1 MPSIKGGELLLRCLV
16 QENVRVIFAVPDGAY
31 NSVLGKLKEHGVRLI
46 PPRHEA
52 AAAHMADA
60 WSRATGEPGVC
71 MAGAGPG
78 TANLLSGII
87 TARSEGS
94 PVIAI
99 TAQCPSK
106 DIYPDRGGVFQYADQ
121 IGLFRSATKWN
132 TFVSDPKRI
141 PELVQKAFRVATSDR
156 PGPVQLDIP
165 EDVLGAEVEEE
176 RAVVEPRQRYRMTQP
191 TPADRAL
198 VKEAAALLTEAAL
211 PAVYLGGGVRH
222 SGAWAEARRLAEHL
236 ACPVLLGTA
245 ARGLIPEDHPLCF
258 IPVSTGGMSLRR
270 EADLVLLVGTQMG
283 QHENYGRPPQ
293 WGPPEQQKVI
303 QVDVDPEM
311 IGRSRPVDL
320 ALVGDARATLAGLIE
335 EVEAIS
341 EPRSPSERLDEFRRQ
356 SQEWER
362 NLAALAREGKPIHPA
377 KLMTEVAEFFPR
389 NGILVMDGGNTS
401 LYCFQY
407 QRVYEPRS
415 FLWTSKFGHLGTGV
429 PYAMGAKLANP
440 ERPVILVTGDSAFGF
455 NLQELET
462 AYREKLPFIC
472 VVSCDYRWG
481 MEVPGQILTL
491 GANNLVGVDH
501 SRPRYDEV
509 AKGFGCFGAYVED
522 PAEIRPA
529 LESAQRSGLPAVIQV
544 VIDRDA
550 NVFPPGLMEFATAG
564 GEV

>member
-1 MPSIKGGELLLRCLV
+1 MSSIKGGELLLRCLV

-31 NSVLGKLKEHGVRLI
+31 NSVLGKLKEYGVRLI

-99 TAQCPSK
+99 TAQCPSGA
-106 DIYPDRGGVFQYADQ
+106 IYPDRGGVFQYADQ
-121 IGLFRSATKWN
+121 LGLFEPATKWN
-132 TFVSDPKRI
+132 AYVSDPKRI
-141 PELVQKAFRVATSDR
+141 PELVQKAFRVAMSDR

-165 EDVLGAEVEEE
+165 EDVLDAEVDEE
-176 RAVVEPRQRYRMTQP
+176 RAVVEPRQRYRVTQP
-191 TPADRAL
+191 MAADRAL
-198 VKEAAALLTEAAL
+198 IKEAAAMLAEATL

-236 ACPVLLGTA
+236 ACPALLGTS
-245 ARGLIPEDHPLCF
+245 ARGLLPEDHPLCF
-258 IPVSTGGMSLRR
+258 MPLATGGMSARR
-270 EADLVLLVGTQMG
+270 EADVVLLVGTQLG
-283 QHENYGRPPQ
+283 QHENYGRPPI
-293 WGPPEQQKVI
+293 WGLPGQQKII
-303 QVDVDPEM
+303 QVDVDPEA
-311 IGRSRPVDL
+311 IGRNRPVDL
-320 ALVGDARATLAGLIE
+320 GLVGDARATIASLIE

-341 EPRSPSERLDEFRRQ
+341 EPRSPSERLDEFRHQ
-356 SQEWER
+356 SQDWER
-362 NLAALAREGKPIHPA
+362 NLAGLAREGKPIHPA
-377 KLMTEVAEFFPR
+377 KLMMEVAGFFPR
-389 NGILVMDGGNTS
+389 DGILVMDGGNTS

-415 FLWTSKFGHLGTGV
+415 FLWTSEFGHLGTGV
-429 PYAMGAKLANP
+429 PYALGAKLANP
-440 ERPVILVTGDSAFGF
+440 DRPVILVTGDSAFGL
-455 NLQELET
+455 NIQELET

-472 VVSCDYRWG
+472 VVNCDYRWG
-481 MEVPGQILTL
+481 MEVPGQIRAL
-491 GANNLVGVDH
+491 GADNLVGVDH
-501 SRPRYDEV
+501 SRPRYDQV

-529 LESAQRSGLPAVIQV
+529 LEAAAKSGLPAVIQV
-544 VIDRDA
+544 VVDQEA
-550 NVFPPGLMEFATAG
+550 NVYPPGLVEFQTIGAG
-564 GEV
+564 

>member
-1 MPSIKGGELLLRCLV
+1 MPSIKAGELLLRCLV

-31 NSVLGKLKEHGVRLI
+31 NSVLGKLKEYGVRLI

-121 IGLFRSATKWN
+121 LGLFRAATKWN

-165 EDVLGAEVEEE
+165 EDVLDAEVEEE
-176 RAVVEPRQRYRMTQP
+176 RAAVEPRQRYRMTQP
-191 TPADRAL
+191 MAADRAL
-198 VKEAAALLTEAAL
+198 VKEAAAMLAEATL

-236 ACPVLLGTA
+236 ACPVL
-245 ARGLIPEDHPLCF
+245 
-258 IPVSTGGMSLRR
+258 
-270 EADLVLLVGTQMG
+270 
-283 QHENYGRPPQ
+283 NYGRPPQ
-293 WGPPEQQKVI
+293 WGPPERQKVI

-320 ALVGDARATLAGLIE
+320 GLVGDARATLASLIE
-335 EVEAIS
+335 EVEAVT

-362 NLAALAREGKPIHPA
+362 NLAGLAREGKPVHPA
-377 KLMTEVAEFFPR
+377 KLMMEVAQFFPR
-389 NGILVMDGGNTS
+389 EAILVMDGGNTS

-415 FLWTSKFGHLGTGV
+415 FFWTSKFGHLGTGV

-440 ERPVILVTGDSAFGF
+440 DRPVILVTGDSAFGF
-455 NLQELET
+455 NIQELET

-481 MEVPGQILTL
+481 MEVPGQVLTL

-529 LESAQRSGLPAVIQV
+529 LEAAQRSGLPAVIQV

-550 NVFPPGLMEFATAG
+550 NVFPPGLLEFATAG

>member
-1 MPSIKGGELLLRCLV
+1 MPTIKAGEVLLKCLV

-99 TAQCPSK
+99 TAQCSSGA
-106 DIYPDRGGVFQYADQ
+106 IYPDRGGVFQYADQ
-121 IGLFRSATKWN
+121 MGLFEAATKWN
-132 TFVSDPKRI
+132 AYVSDPKRI
-141 PELVQKAFRVATSDR
+141 PELVQKAFRVAMSDR

-165 EDVLGAEVEEE
+165 EDVLDADVEEE

-191 TPADRAL
+191 MAADRAL
-198 VKEAAALLTEAAL
+198 VREAAAMLTEATL
-211 PAVYLGGGVRH
+211 PAVFVGGGVH
-222 SGAWAEARRLAEHL
+222 HAGAWAEARRLAEHL
-236 ACPVLLGTA
+236 ACPVLLGTS
-245 ARGLIPEDHPLCF
+245 ARGILPEDHPLCF
-258 IPVSTGGMSLRR
+258 IPLSTGGMSLRR
-270 EADLVLLVGTQMG
+270 EADVVLLVGTQLG
-283 QHENYGRPPQ
+283 QHENYGRPPI
-293 WGPPEQQKVI
+293 WGLPDQQKII
-303 QVDVDPEM
+303 QVDVDSEAV
-311 IGRSRPVDL
+311 GRNRPVDL
-320 ALVGDARATLAGLIE
+320 GLVGDARATLASLLE

-341 EPRSPSERLDEFRRQ
+341 EPRPPSERLDEFRHQ
-356 SQEWER
+356 SQAWER
-362 NLAALAREGKPIHPA
+362 NLAGLAREGKPVHPA
-377 KLMTEVAEFFPR
+377 KLMTEVADFFPR
-389 NGILVMDGGNTS
+389 NGILVMDGGNTG

-415 FLWTSKFGHLGTGV
+415 FLWTSQFGHLGVGI
-429 PYAMGAKLANP
+429 PYAMAAKLANP
-440 ERPVILVTGDSAFGF
+440 DRPVILVAGDSAFGL
-455 NLQELET
+455 NIQELET

-472 VVSCDYRWG
+472 VINCDYRWG
-481 MEVPGQILTL
+481 MEVAGQVRAF
-491 GANNLVGVDH
+491 GADNLVGVDH
-501 SRPRYDEV
+501 SRPRYDQV

-529 LESAQRSGLPAVIQV
+529 LEAAAKSGLPAVIQV
-544 VIDRDA
+544 VVDQEA
-550 NVFPPGLMEFATAG
+550 NVSPPGRAEFQTIGA
-564 GEV
+564 V

>member
-1 MPSIKGGELLLRCLV
+1 MASIKAGELLLRCLV
-16 QENVRVIFAVPDGAY
+16 QEDVRVIFAVPDGAY
-31 NSVLGKLKEHGVRLI
+31 NSVLGKLKEYGVRLI

-121 IGLFRSATKWN
+121 LGLFRSATKWN
-132 TFVSDPKRI
+132 TFVADPKRI

-165 EDVLGAEVEEE
+165 EDVLGADVEEE
-176 RAVVEPRQRYRMTQP
+176 RLVVEQRQRYRVTQP
-191 TPADRAL
+191 MAADRAL
-198 VKEAAALLTEAAL
+198 IKESAAMLAEATL

-236 ACPVLLGTA
+236 ACPVLLGTS
-245 ARGLIPEDHPLCF
+245 ARGLVPEDHPLCF
-258 IPVSTGGMSLRR
+258 IPLSTGGMSARR
-270 EADLVLLVGTQMG
+270 EADVVLLVGTQLG
-283 QHENYGRPPQ
+283 QHENYGRPPI
-293 WGPPEQQKVI
+293 WGLPGQQKII
-303 QVDVDPEM
+303 QLDVDPEA
-311 IGRSRPVDL
+311 IGRNRPVDL
-320 ALVGDARATLAGLIE
+320 GLVGDARATMASLIE

-341 EPRSPSERLDEFRRQ
+341 EPRSPSEKLDEFRHQ
-356 SQEWER
+356 TEAWER
-362 NLAALAREGKPIHPA
+362 NLAGLAREGKPIHPA
-377 KLMTEVAEFFPR
+377 KLMMEVAGFFPR
-389 NGILVMDGGNTS
+389 DGILVMDGGNTS

-415 FLWTSKFGHLGTGV
+415 LLWTSHFGHLGVGI
-429 PYAMGAKLANP
+429 PYAMAAKLANP
-440 ERPVILVTGDSAFGF
+440 DRPVILVTGDSAFGL
-455 NLQELET
+455 NIQELET

-472 VVSCDYRWG
+472 VVNCDYRWG
-481 MEVPGQILTL
+481 MEVPGQIRAF
-491 GANNLVGVDH
+491 GAGNLVGVDH
-501 SRPRYDEV
+501 SRPRYDQV

-529 LESAQRSGLPAVIQV
+529 LEAAAKSGLPAVIQV
-544 VIDRDA
+544 VVDQEA
-550 NVFPPGLMEFATAG
+550 NVYPPGLVEFQTIGAA
-564 GEV
+564 